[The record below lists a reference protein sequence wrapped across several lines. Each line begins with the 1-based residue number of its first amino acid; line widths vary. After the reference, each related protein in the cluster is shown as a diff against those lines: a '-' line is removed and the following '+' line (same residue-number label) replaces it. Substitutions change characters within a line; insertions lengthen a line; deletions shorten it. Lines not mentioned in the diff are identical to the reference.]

1 MDDGARNICL
11 IIAYDGGDYQGWQRQ
26 AGVPTIQGEIEE
38 RLSLITTKG
47 VTLHGAGRTDAG
59 VHAMAMT
66 ANFHTN
72 SAIPCPQLQKALNSM
87 LPPAI
92 RILGAVD
99 LINSFHARFSCRGKH
114 YCYYV
119 QTAPVQTPFL
129 RHYAL
134 HAPLTLDFG
143 RMRSCLDLLVGT
155 HDFSSFE
162 NSGSRD
168 KERAHG
174 RGAVRTLFAAE
185 IKERG
190 HNTFS
195 IEVTGDGFL
204 RNMVRNIV
212 GTLLEVGEK
221 KTSVDGFAAILKAKD
236 RAMAGPTAPPH
247 GLFLKRVFY

>member
-1 MDDGARNICL
+1 MNDGARNICL
-11 IIAYDGGDYQGWQRQ
+11 IIAYDGGNYQGWQRQ
-26 AGVPTIQGEIEE
+26 AGAPTIQGEIEE
-38 RLSLITTKG
+38 RLSVITTKS

-66 ANFHTN
+66 ANFHSN

-99 LINSFHARFSCRGKH
+99 LISGFHARFSCRGKH

-119 QTAPVQTPFL
+119 QTAPVQPPFL

-134 HAPLTLDFG
+134 HAPFTLDFG
-143 RMRSCLDLLVGT
+143 RMRSCLDLLIGR

-168 KERAHG
+168 KKSSQG
-174 RGAVRTLFAAE
+174 RGAVRTLFTAKIE
-185 IKERG
+185 K
-190 HNTFS
+190 HSQDTFA

-212 GTLLEVGEK
+212 GTLLESGEK
-221 KTSVDGFAAILKAKD
+221 KISVDGFSAILKAKN

-247 GLFLKRVFY
+247 GLFLQRVLY

>member
-11 IIAYDGGDYQGWQRQ
+11 ITAYDGGDYQGWQRQ

-38 RLSLITTKG
+38 RLSVITTKS

-59 VHAMAMT
+59 VHASAMT

-72 SAIPCPQLQKALNSM
+72 SSLSCPQLQKSLNSM

-99 LINSFHARFSCRGKH
+99 LASSFHARFSCRGKH
-114 YCYYV
+114 YRYYL
-119 QTAPVQTPFL
+119 QTAPVQSPFW

-134 HAPLTLDFG
+134 HAPFPLDFG
-143 RMRSCLDLLVGT
+143 RMRSCLDLLVGR

-168 KERAHG
+168 KESEHG

-185 IKERG
+185 IREHG
-190 HNTFS
+190 QGSFS
-195 IEVTGDGFL
+195 IAVTGDGFL

-212 GTLLEVGEK
+212 GTLLAVGK
-221 KTSVDGFAAILKAKD
+221 KEIGVDDFAAILKAKN
-236 RAMAGPTAPPH
+236 RAMAGPTAPAH
-247 GLFLKRVFY
+247 GLFLKRVLY

>member
-11 IIAYDGGDYQGWQRQ
+11 IITYDGGDYQGWQRQ
-26 AGVPTIQGEIEE
+26 ATAPTIQGEIEE
-38 RLSLITTKG
+38 RLSIITTKS
-47 VTLHGAGRTDAG
+47 VALHGAGRTDAG
-59 VHAMAMT
+59 VHASGMT

-72 SAIPCPQLQKALNSM
+72 SALPCPQLQKSLNSM

-99 LINSFHARFSCRGKH
+99 VAGSFHARFSCRGKR
-114 YCYYV
+114 YCYYF
-119 QTAPVQTPFL
+119 QTAPVQPPFL
-129 RHYAL
+129 RHYAW
-134 HAPLTLDFG
+134 HTPLPLDFR

-168 KERAHG
+168 KENAAG
-174 RGAVRTLFAAE
+174 RGAVRTLFTAQILE
-185 IKERG
+185 HG
-190 HNTFS
+190 QNTFS

-212 GTLLEVGEK
+212 GTLLEAGK
-221 KTSVDGFAAILKAKD
+221 KEIGVDGFAAILAAKN

-247 GLFLKRVFY
+247 GLFLQRVFY